1 MIPSPFRALRI
12 GWPLLVTLLPALALS
27 QQKVPVGAELER
39 LSAAHGF
46 TVVGLAATGE
56 AVGRAG
62 PAELYPRL
70 RQLLVDFNHIIV
82 QAPGGGIDRVIIL
95 GEKAVHV
102 PPPPPTA
109 ASGAPGNGH
118 IELKTSRRGTQ
129 HAVQVSL
136 EGEGGKRVSRE
147 LLVDTGADFVV
158 LPASLLSALGIG
170 ADRLRPSEMQTANGK
185 VQARIGSLPAIWL
198 GQSRIENI
206 RAAFLDDAKL
216 GNSGLLGMS
225 VLSRYTMTIDD
236 KAGRLTLDAKGDGK
250 PGAPGE
256 VVAEGAPPASEG
268 DGAEP
273 GGEPAPEGATTSSAP
288 PAEPTPG
295 TAPEAAPEGSVQ
307 VPVK

>member
-12 GWPLLVTLLPALALS
+12 GWPLLVALLPALALS

-102 PPPPPTA
+102 PPPPPTT

-236 KAGRLTLDAKGDGK
+236 KAGRLTLDAKGGGK

-256 VVAEGAPPASEG
+256 VWPRARHQRARGLGRSREANPLRRVPQPPRRHQPSQLPGRCPRQLPRAASRC
-268 DGAEP
+268 P
-273 GGEPAPEGATTSSAP
+273 
-288 PAEPTPG
+288 
-295 TAPEAAPEGSVQ
+295 
-307 VPVK
+307 